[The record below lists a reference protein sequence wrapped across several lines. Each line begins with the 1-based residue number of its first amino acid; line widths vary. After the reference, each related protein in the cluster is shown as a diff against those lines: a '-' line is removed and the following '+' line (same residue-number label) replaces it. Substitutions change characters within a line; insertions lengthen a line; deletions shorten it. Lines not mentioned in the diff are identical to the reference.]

1 MPRQTSVIVADDMTV
16 SLLGKINL
24 SGVYTADIVIPADP
38 LFIPQ
43 LVFLFSMESEIAD
56 PFKKLHLQVILP
68 GQQTR
73 HLDVQMAPATQMSTG
88 RKYWLIR
95 QPFLIQNVILRPG
108 QIEAKVMH
116 DEGEIEVG
124 SLPWVSLL
132 PPSSIT

>member
-95 QPFLIQNVILRPG
+95 QPFLI
-108 QIEAKVMH
+108 
-116 DEGEIEVG
+116 
-124 SLPWVSLL
+124 
-132 PPSSIT
+132 